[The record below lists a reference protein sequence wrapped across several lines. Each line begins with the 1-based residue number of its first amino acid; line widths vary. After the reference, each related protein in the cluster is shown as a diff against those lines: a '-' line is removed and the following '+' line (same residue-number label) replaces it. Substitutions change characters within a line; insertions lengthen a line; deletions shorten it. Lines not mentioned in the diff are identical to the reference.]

1 MVLLSAGSAFVG
13 NTAIWLFTAP
23 KLLSAIH
30 LLAIPVA
37 LIAGAL
43 MVGFTREMFKT
54 DANEDG
60 FFALGG
66 LPSVFVFLLTLLAV
80 GGGLWFGGV
89 DGVNT
94 RNYRLSEIYMR
105 SRASEIAAQ
114 QKNPA
119 VPHPTKLTLKLQAIF
134 YNQTKSSAIVNGKT
148 VFVGESV
155 AGWSVAGIEPKS
167 LTLQNS
173 SGETNI
179 LLLK

>member
-1 MVLLSAGSAFVG
+1 MR
-13 NTAIWLFTAP
+13 T
-23 KLLSAIH
+23 
-30 LLAIPVA
+30 
-37 LIAGAL
+37 
-43 MVGFTREMFKT
+43 KT
-54 DANEDG
+54 DC
-60 FFALGG
+60 FALGG
-66 LPSVFVFLLTLLAV
+66 LPSVFVFLVTLLAV
-80 GGGLWFGGV
+80 GGGLWFGGI

-119 VPHPTKLTLKLQAIF
+119 VPRVIKQALKLQGIF

-148 VFVGESV
+148 VLVGETSV
-155 AGWSVAGIEPKS
+155 AGWNVAGIEPKS
-167 LTLQNS
+167 VTLLNS

>member
-1 MVLLSAGSAFVG
+1 MIFIIPVRSTSRVISKLFPLFIFMVLLSAGSAFVG

-66 LPSVFVFLLTLLAV
+66 LPSVFVFLVTLLAV
-80 GGGLWFGGV
+80 GGGLWFGGI

-114 QKNPA
+114 QK
-119 VPHPTKLTLKLQAIF
+119 
-134 YNQTKSSAIVNGKT
+134 
-148 VFVGESV
+148 ES
-155 AGWSVAGIEPKS
+155 
-167 LTLQNS
+167 LRFRTRQN
-173 SGETNI
+173 
-179 LLLK
+179 